1 MLLPTTE
8 VVRTTEEELL
18 RRAAARRYASRAVE
32 RRFTRRPKR

>member
-8 VVRTTEEELL
+8 VVRATEEELL
-18 RRAAARRYASRAVE
+18 RRAARRHVE